1 MIEPALIY
9 HLQTDAYN
17 VEKMIK
23 DEEYKKSFEH
33 ELKFIDNYDSNLVLI
48 KYKKEKLNDDNYNTL
63 GRFRSLVYDKK
74 QNRVISYFPPK
85 SQKSI
90 HLYNNETMKYDS
102 EYDFEEFFEGTM
114 ISLFWYDI
122 IDDWEITT
130 RSNIGARCSFKPNG
144 TNFRT
149 LFLETLNNMK
159 IELSDFDKELCYT
172 FVLQHNKN
180 RIVTPINENRVI
192 LVDMFMCGVEN
203 KIYKWTREDFYKCY
217 KEKIKNSENII
228 VPETWKLDYK
238 FVLNNLQKA
247 PYQFMGYIHHNNK
260 ERIKLRNENYEYVRH
275 LKGNN
280 PKIQYRYYNLRN
292 NNLVKD
298 YLRYFPE
305 HKKEFADFRNKL
317 HKYTRQLFQ
326 CYISCYIK
334 KEKPL
339 KEYDYKFKTH
349 MYYLHEK
356 YKSELKNK
364 GFHINMNE
372 VINYINSL
380 EPPRLMHVINSDLR
394 HSNME
399 MEKIDMEKKLSK

>member
-1 MIEPALIY
+1 MIQPALQY

-17 VEKMIK
+17 VKKMME
-23 DEEYKKSFEH
+23 DDEYKKSFEH
-33 ELKFIDNYDSNLVLI
+33 ELKFIDNYDSNLILI
-48 KYKKEKLNDDNYNTL
+48 KYQKEKLNDNNYNTL
-63 GRFRSLVYDKK
+63 GRFRSLIYDKQQQK
-74 QNRVISYFPPK
+74 VISYFPPK
-85 SQKSI
+85 STKNI
-90 HLYNNETMKYDS
+90 LMKCDS
-102 EYDFEEFFEGTM
+102 EYDFEEFYEGTM

-130 RSNIGARCSFKPNG
+130 RSNIGAKCSFKPDG
-144 TNFRT
+144 TTFRT
-149 LFLETLNNMK
+149 LFLETLNNMN
-159 IELSDFDKELCYT
+159 IELNDFDKDLCYT

-180 RIVTPINENRVI
+180 RIVTPIKNNRVI
-192 LVDMFMCGVEN
+192 LVDMFKCGVDN
-203 KIYKWTREDFYKCY
+203 TIYKWNREDFYKMVPIV
-217 KEKIKNSENII
+217 IKNKMT
-228 VPETWKLDYK
+228 VPDRWRLEYK
-238 FVLNNLQKA
+238 FVLNNLNKA
-247 PYQFMGYIHHNNK
+247 PYQFMGYVHHNNE
-260 ERIKLRNENYEYVRH
+260 ERIKFRNDSYEYVRH

-280 PKIQYRYYNLRN
+280 PKIQYRYYHLRN

-298 YLRYFPE
+298 YLKFFPE
-305 HKKEFADFRNKL
+305 HKKEFSDFRNEL

-356 YKSELKNK
+356 YKNELKTK

-394 HSNME
+394 HSKIE
-399 MEKIDMEKKLSK
+399 MDKIDIEKKLSTSE